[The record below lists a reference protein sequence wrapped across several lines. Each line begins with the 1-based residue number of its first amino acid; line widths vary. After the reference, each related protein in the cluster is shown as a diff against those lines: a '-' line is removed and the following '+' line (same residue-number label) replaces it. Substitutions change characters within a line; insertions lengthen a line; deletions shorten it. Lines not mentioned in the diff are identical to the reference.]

1 MLKKIRIAAGCLSLF
16 AVTLL
21 FLDLSGIARHYWGWM
36 AKIQFIPALLSMN
49 ILAILFLIAITLLL
63 GRVYCSVICP
73 LGIYQDVIIR
83 LRTWF
88 GVPRKKRKNRF
99 GYTPAW
105 RRVRLTILTCFAVLL
120 ILGLTTATAAAFA
133 GLLEPYSAYGRI
145 ASQIFAPGYDWL
157 NNCLADRS
165 AAEGNYMFTPV
176 AIVITVPVLVV
187 AVITL
192 AVVTAMA
199 WRGGRDYCNIICPVG
214 TILGYMSKYALMR
227 PMIDTSRCNGCRK
240 CERNCKARCIN
251 GKEHKIDHTRC
262 VACMDCIDNCSTGA
276 IRYTWRRGRSL
287 ADARPAAGKAEDAGR
302 RAFLL
307 TGGMVAGALAVK
319 ASTEGDGALAAIR
332 QKKAPLRKTPIVPP
346 GSKGLLHL
354 GSHCTACQLC
364 VRACPEGV
372 LRPSTGLDTFMQP
385 RLEFTD
391 AYCRPECTACSQV
404 CPAGAI
410 LPLDTA
416 LKSSTK
422 IGRAVVDL
430 DLCIS
435 ANGQFCGNC
444 SRQCPSGAI
453 SMVPADPG
461 QPDRKLMPVVNDELC
476 IGCGAC
482 EYNCPVGTAGIIKSS
497 DHSAIHVE
505 GIEIHREL

>member
-1 MLKKIRIAAGCLSLF
+1 MLKKIRIIIGVLSLL

-21 FLDLSGIARHYWGWM
+21 FVDVSGVARHYWGWM
-36 AKIQFIPALLSMN
+36 AKIQFIPALLAMN
-49 ILAILFLIAITLLL
+49 VLAVLFLIALTLLL

-73 LGIYQDVIIR
+73 LGIWQDVVIR

-88 GVPRKKRKNRF
+88 GGAKKKRKNRF
-99 GYTPAW
+99 GYAPAW
-105 RRVRLTILTCFAVLL
+105 RRTRLTVVTCFCVLL
-120 ILGLTTATAAAFA
+120 VLGLTTATAAAFA

-145 ASQIFAPGYDWL
+145 ASQVFAPAYDWL
-157 NNCLADRS
+157 NNCLAGWS
-165 AAEGNYMFTPV
+165 ETNGNYMFTPV
-176 AIVITVPVLVV
+176 QILVVVPVLIV
-187 AVITL
+187 ASITFVI
-192 AVVTAMA
+192 VTAMA
-199 WRGGRDYCNIICPVG
+199 WIGGRDYCNIICPVG
-214 TILGYMSKYALMR
+214 TILGYMSKYALLR

-262 VACMDCIDNCSTGA
+262 VACMDCLDNCSTGA
-276 IRYTWRRGRSL
+276 IRYTWRRGRSM
-287 ADARPAAGKAEDAGR
+287 DKTSAGKSDDTAGR

-307 TGGMVAGALAVK
+307 SGGMIAGALAVK
-319 ASTEGDGALAAIR
+319 ASVEGDGALAAIKE
-332 QKKAPLRKTPIVPP
+332 KKTPLRKTPIVPP
-346 GSKGLLHL
+346 GALGLVHL

-372 LRPSTGLDTFMQP
+372 LRPSTELDSFMQP
-385 RLEFTD
+385 RMEFTSS
-391 AYCRPECTACSQV
+391 YCRPECTSCSDV

-410 LPLDTA
+410 LPLDA
-416 LKSSTK
+416 AAKSAVK

-430 DLCIS
+430 GQCIS
-435 ANGQFCGNC
+435 VNGQKCGNC

-453 SMVPADPG
+453 TMVPVDAA
-461 QPDRKLMPVVNDELC
+461 QPEGRLMPVVCDDRC

-482 EYNCPVGTAGIIKSS
+482 EYSCPVGTAGIIES